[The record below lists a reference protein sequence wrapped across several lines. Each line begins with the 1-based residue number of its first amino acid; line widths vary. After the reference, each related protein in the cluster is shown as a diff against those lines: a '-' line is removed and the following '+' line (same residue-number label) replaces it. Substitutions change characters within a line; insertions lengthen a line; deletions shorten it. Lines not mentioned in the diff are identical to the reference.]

1 MGSWDLEEE
10 VLSPTNHQI
19 LRSSG
24 VRACDNSNAEVADHI
39 MVIFPSRRSSETGVV
54 EFVMSNTDKLMPCIT
69 FTARTPIQGGSLS
82 IRVISCSDLPNM
94 DGMGILNRTDPYVK
108 VICGEKMAKTEVSDA
123 EPEHPKF
130 NEATSTFSFPVTNPA
145 GAEEVTFEVW
155 DKDKLSKNDFIGR
168 ATVRLTQGLLMAA
181 DVGVLL
187 TLPLVR
193 PVKSDEGLEEHD

>member
-1 MGSWDLEEE
+1 
-10 VLSPTNHQI
+10 
-19 LRSSG
+19 
-24 VRACDNSNAEVADHI
+24 
-39 MVIFPSRRSSETGVV
+39 
-54 EFVMSNTDKLMPCIT
+54 MPCVT

-82 IRVISCSDLPNM
+82 IRVISCTDLPDM
-94 DGMGILNRTDPYVK
+94 DGMGLANKSDPYVK
-108 VICGEKMAKTEVSDA
+108 VICGEKMAKTEVVDD

-130 NEATSTFSFPVTNPA
+130 NEASSTFTFPVTNPA

-155 DKDKLSKNDFIGR
+155 DKDTISRDDFIGR